1 MLGAGTPLWRAAAAA
16 RRPPPTAAA
25 APRPRAAA
33 AARGWADAAPSPSYA
48 DDSFDDDGSDAG
60 LRHGGRGGYASDEGE
75 YSSGAEEEEER
86 DTSYNGDPDTGY
98 FDEISSLQNEAVKHC
113 VKVRSSPAY
122 RRDAGS
128 VLVVGEG
135 LVREVAPLA
144 PLRALFFLRGDAP
157 PPLRA
162 ARAVAVTE
170 GVMRKLAGLESVAPG
185 ALAAE
190 AEAPRRADLFAAPV
204 GSLKR
209 VLALERCQ
217 DPGNLGTLLRT
228 AAALGWDAAFL
239 LPGCADPLGDK
250 ALRAGRGAAFK
261 LPLGAGSLEDLA
273 ALAARH
279 GLARV
284 AAEPRAGGA
293 GVAAGAPRAAAG
305 ARAPAAGVCLVL
317 GSEGQGLSAEARALC
332 TPVGIEMPG
341 DMESLN
347 VAAAGAILMAF
358 LSEGAPRLAEDLTAV
373 RGGGEPARAL
383 M

>member
-1 MLGAGTPLWRAAAAA
+1 M
-16 RRPPPTAAA
+16 
-25 APRPRAAA
+25 
-33 AARGWADAAPSPSYA
+33 
-48 DDSFDDDGSDAG
+48 
-60 LRHGGRGGYASDEGE
+60 
-75 YSSGAEEEEER
+75 
-86 DTSYNGDPDTGY
+86 
-98 FDEISSLQNEAVKHC
+98 
-113 VKVRSSPAY
+113 
-122 RRDAGS
+122 
-128 VLVVGEG
+128 
-135 LVREVAPLA
+135 REVAPLA

-279 GLARV
+279 GLACV

-293 GVAAGAPRAAAG
+293 GGAGGAPRGGAPAG
-305 ARAPAAGVCLVL
+305 ALAAGVCLVL

-383 M
+383 R